1 MAMTC
6 LAQVSGALAPKFD
19 NVHLFA
25 GHEGAPV
32 PARQQPCHAQPKG
45 LEDLQSRLITSEA
58 CTRQREG
65 KLEDVRAR
73 GGSGRA

>member
-19 NVHLFA
+19 SVHLFA
-25 GHEGAPV
+25 GHEGASV
-32 PARQQPCHAQPKG
+32 PAPCHAQPKE
-45 LEDLQSRLITSEA
+45 LEDLQARLITSEA
-58 CTRQREG
+58 RTRQREG